1 MTIAP
6 TRPQGR
12 LGAVNIESDKR
23 VCESTLPMKNAS
35 ESVLKT
41 ASGKSSR
48 PSPPSGHHKTP
59 SEAVGA
65 RHQGFGFAAFGLLA
79 LIAAV
84 LYTRWDPAD
93 PGGRWFWIIV
103 GPIAGSA
110 ALFHAHRRFS
120 GIGVDRDASPYF
132 GLFGGAVFGSVV
144 LAASTV
150 EGWVL
155 TGIFFAVAI
164 VLTLMARVERS
175 TIGMTAAVS
184 IAMLA
189 AATGASGLD
198 SSVGWALTA
207 IGLMW
212 ISAAGALSL
221 GRPSV
226 EPAG

>member
-1 MTIAP
+1 M
-6 TRPQGR
+6 
-12 LGAVNIESDKR
+12 ES
-23 VCESTLPMKNAS
+23 AS
-35 ESVLKT
+35 KSILKPLT
-41 ASGKSSR
+41 VKPSLR
-48 PSPPSGHHKTP
+48 PSAAGDDEARSG
-59 SEAVGA
+59 AIGA
-65 RHQGFGFAAFGLLA
+65 RHHVFGFTVFGLLA

-84 LYTRWDPAD
+84 LYSRWDPGD

-110 ALFHAHRRFS
+110 ALFQAHRRFS
-120 GIGVDRDASPYF
+120 GFGADRDASPYF

-155 TGIFFAVAI
+155 TGIFFSVAA

-175 TIGMTAAVS
+175 TIGMTAALSV
-184 IAMLA
+184 AMLA
-189 AATGASGLD
+189 AATGASGLE

-212 ISAAGALSL
+212 ISAAGALRL
-221 GRPSV
+221 GRPTA